1 MKYSKRKDKQ
11 TSEEASYSVVV
22 MSTKET
28 NWLLPV
34 CPPFLFYWYFHQRK
48 DKAKERMNSFFK
60 IMLLSFSTASHCTSL
75 EALLPRQ

>member
-34 CPPFLFYWYFHQRK
+34 CPPFLF
-48 DKAKERMNSFFK
+48 
-60 IMLLSFSTASHCTSL
+60 LLVFPP
-75 EALLPRQ
+75 EEGQGKRENEFIF